1 MRIPGAF
8 LAATVLTLMLVSGT
22 AAKPSDP
29 FTGVWTS
36 IDTDG
41 SNQTISFGGP
51 GSLRFVH
58 YFDDGASACG
68 WPDINVTATLNG
80 IGTVSGD
87 TLTTDLTGQCN
98 GGTGGDLDSG
108 TVTYTYDSSTNT
120 LLDSFGVTWYR

>member
-1 MRIPGAF
+1 MRIPGAL
-8 LAATVLTLMLVSGT
+8 LAATLLTFALASGT

-29 FTGVWTS
+29 FSGVWTS

-58 YFDDGASACG
+58 YFNDGASACG

-80 IGTVSGD
+80 IGTVSGG
-87 TLTTDLTGQCN
+87 TLTTDLNGQCN
-98 GGTGGDLDSG
+98 GTGQDLSSSG
-108 TVTYTYDSSTNT
+108 VTYTYDSTSNT
-120 LLDSFGVTWYR
+120 LTDSFGTIWYR

>member
-1 MRIPGAF
+1 MRIPGALF
-8 LAATVLTLMLVSGT
+8 AATVLMFVLVSGT

-68 WPDINVTATLNG
+68 WPEDNVTATMNG
-80 IGTVSGD
+80 VGTVSGD
-87 TLTTDLTGQCN
+87 TLTTDLNGQCN
-98 GGTGGDLDSG
+98 GTGQDLSSSG
-108 TVTYTYDSSTNT
+108 VVYTYDSTGNT
-120 LLDSFGVTWYR
+120 LTDTFGVTWYR

>member
-1 MRIPGAF
+1 MRIPGAI
-8 LAATVLTLMLVSGT
+8 LAAILLTFVLVSGT

-36 IDTDG
+36 VDTDG

-68 WPDINVTATLNG
+68 WPEDNVTATMNG

-98 GGTGGDLDSG
+98 GGTGGDLFSDG
-108 TVTYTYDSSTNT
+108 VTYTYDSSTDT
-120 LLDSFGVTWYR
+120 LTDSFGVIWHR

>member
-1 MRIPGAF
+1 
-8 LAATVLTLMLVSGT
+8 VLVSGT

-29 FTGVWTS
+29 FSGVWTS

-41 SNQTISFGGP
+41 SDQTISFGGP

-58 YFDDGASACG
+58 YFDVGASACG

-87 TLTTDLTGQCN
+87 TLTTDLNGQCN
-98 GGTGGDLDSG
+98 GTGQDLSSSG
-108 TVTYTYDSSTNT
+108 VTYTYDSTTDT
-120 LLDSFGVTWYR
+120 LTDSFGTTWYR

>member
-1 MRIPGAF
+1 MRIPGAIF
-8 LAATVLTLMLVSGT
+8 AAIVLTLVLVSGT
-22 AAKPSDP
+22 AAAPKDP

-68 WPDINVTATLNG
+68 WPQDNVTATLNG
-80 IGTVSGD
+80 VGTVSGD
-87 TLTTDLTGQCN
+87 TLSTDLNGKCN
-98 GGTGGDLDSG
+98 GGSGLDLSSSS
-108 TVTYTYDSSTNT
+108 TYTYDSTSDT